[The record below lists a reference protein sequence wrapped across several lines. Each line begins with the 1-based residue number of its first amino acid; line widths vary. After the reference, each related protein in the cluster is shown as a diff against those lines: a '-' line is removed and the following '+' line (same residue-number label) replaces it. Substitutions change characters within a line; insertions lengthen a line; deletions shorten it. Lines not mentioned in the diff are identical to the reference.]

1 MEQRIETHPRA
12 PGEQPASLPEF
23 CIAPAAFGDKVAGTM
38 ATIPTFDAA
47 VLERICDV
55 LTDTSTGLT
64 GSEIASHLGQ
74 LGIAD
79 PTPGITKR
87 TRLMEAL
94 RLRQE
99 QDRCGNLIVAFVQQA
114 MSPVRHTGSKDWFEN
129 KRSELNTVLAF
140 AGLELGADG
149 QIRARPTARTIDQAE
164 QKAQRLR
171 HELVRRYVHADVLKY
186 CTAELVKDDYFHAVL
201 EATKSVSQKIR
212 DKTGLG
218 GDGGE
223 LATKALSL
231 GQAGMPFLAFNS
243 LRNESEKSEQSGLM
257 NLMVGMFSTFRN
269 TTAHAPR
276 LHWHIT
282 EQDALDLL
290 TMASFR
296 HRRLDA
302 AVRTPRA

>member
-1 MEQRIETHPRA
+1 M
-12 PGEQPASLPEF
+12 
-23 CIAPAAFGDKVAGTM
+23 AA
-38 ATIPTFDAA
+38 ISQFDPN
-47 VLERICDV
+47 VLERICEV
-55 LTDTSTGLT
+55 MADTASGLT
-64 GSEIASHLGQ
+64 GSEIGKQLSQ

-79 PTPGITKR
+79 PMPGMTKR
-87 TRLMEAL
+87 VRLLEAL

-99 QDRCGNLIVAFVQQA
+99 EDRCGNLVVAFIQQT

-129 KRSELNTVLAF
+129 KRTELNTVLAF
-140 AGLELGADG
+140 AGYELGADG
-149 QIRARPTARTIDQAE
+149 QIRLRAAAKTIDQAE

-171 HELVRRYVHADVLKY
+171 CELLRRGVHADVLKF

-212 DKTGLG
+212 DKSGLG

-231 GQAGMPFLAFNS
+231 GQAGMPYLAFNS
-243 LRNESEKSEQSGLM
+243 LRNDSEKSEQSGLM

-276 LHWHIT
+276 IHWNVT

-290 TMASFR
+290 TMASFL

-302 AVRTPRA
+302 AARTTRTV